1 MLQAA
6 EPELRHLISLQNIE
20 HLQNRHSLGVWRN
33 FPNIIPSIVHRDRID
48 PDRGMVCKI
57 VRAQKTAEALYM
69 FTNCM
74 CNLTLV
80 KRVPSA
86 RSDLFIGIGEIFIF
100 EKFSFLREAAPLSVQ
115 AAEIIP
121 LLPGKVIRKSIPIR
135 SEEHTSE
142 LQSRGHLVC
151 RLL

>member
-86 RSDLFIGIGEIFIF
+86 RSDLFICIGEIFF
-100 EKFSFLREAAPLSVQ
+100 VETFSFLREAAPLSVQ

-121 LLPGKVIRKSIPIR
+121 LILRKLIRKSRPKHKR
-135 SEEHTSE
+135 Y
-142 LQSRGHLVC
+142 LQNVQQFGYFSM
-151 RLL
+151 

>member
-1 MLQAA
+1 MASV
-6 EPELRHLISLQNIE
+6 I
-20 HLQNRHSLGVWRN
+20 HSL
-33 FPNIIPSIVHRDRID
+33 SLHD
-48 PDRGMVCKI
+48 
-57 VRAQKTAEALYM
+57 ALPI
-69 FTNCM
+69 
-74 CNLTLV
+74 L

-121 LLPGKVIRKSIPIR
+121 LLPGKVIRKSIPINELPFQKR

-142 LQSRGHLVC
+142 LQSRGHIVC
-151 RLL
+151 RLLLV

>member
-1 MLQAA
+1 M
-6 EPELRHLISLQNIE
+6 
-20 HLQNRHSLGVWRN
+20 
-33 FPNIIPSIVHRDRID
+33 F
-48 PDRGMVCKI
+48 CKI

-121 LLPGKVIRKSIPIR
+121 LLPGKVIRKR
-135 SEEHTSE
+135 SEERRVGKE
-142 LQSRGHLVC
+142 SRSGWSPYED
-151 RLL
+151 RQT